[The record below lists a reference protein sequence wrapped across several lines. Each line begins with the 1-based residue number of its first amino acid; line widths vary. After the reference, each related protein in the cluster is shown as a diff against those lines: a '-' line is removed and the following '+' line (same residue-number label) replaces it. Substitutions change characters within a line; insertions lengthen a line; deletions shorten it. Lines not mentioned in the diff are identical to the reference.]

1 MSDNKVRLTG
11 LLWKNESEK
20 GSIYLV
26 GSMSP
31 SSKLLVLENQY
42 KESQGDPDYVAV
54 ITKNERKK
62 IQKSLREKKRRSY
75 CE

>member
-11 LLWKNESEK
+11 LWRNESEK

-31 SSKLLVLENQY
+31 SSKLLVLENRY
-42 KESQGDPDYVAV
+42 KESQGDPDYVAF
-54 ITKNERKK
+54 ITKNEKK
-62 IQKSLREKKRRSY
+62 EEPEESERE
-75 CE
+75 EEEVLL

>member
-1 MSDNKVRLTG
+1 MSDTKVRLTG
-11 LLWKNESEK
+11 LWRNESEK

-42 KESQGDPDYVAV
+42 KESQGDPDYVAFV
-54 ITKNERKK
+54 TKNEREEETEAEE
-62 IQKSLREKKRRSY
+62 EK
-75 CE
+75 EEALL